1 MLTIPKTMRAVGFHE
16 PLPIDDPCYL
26 LDLVVDVPTA
36 SGRELLI
43 QVKANAVNPIDY
55 KKRREP
61 VHFTSPE
68 DRTEPR
74 VLGFD
79 ASGVVVASIFAGPI
93 FGLGSNAEYQAVDE
107 RVVGHKPSSLSF
119 GEASGLPLTVL
130 TAYET
135 IFHQLDIPKKDPSV
149 NKPASQSVLV
159 LNGAGGVGSI
169 AIQLLKEMTDLT
181 VIATASRHQSSAWL
195 TELGADYVVN
205 HAEDIP
211 KQLAAIGHPHVDY
224 ILAYTELAP
233 HFDAIAEVIKPRGKI
248 CAISPNDDNIPIQK
262 LFLKSAGF
270 YWLALGTRS
279 IFNTGDLD
287 EHHRILDEVS
297 ALVDAKRIR
306 SIVGKDLGIMN
317 AENLKKAHAPLEGGH
332 VIGKLVL
339 TGF

>member
-1 MLTIPKTMRAVGFHE
+1 MRAVGFHE
-16 PLPIDDPCYL
+16 PLPIDDPCSL

-68 DRTEPR
+68 DRTGPR

-79 ASGVVVASIFAGPI
+79 ASGVVVAVGPDATLFKVGDEVYFAGPI
-93 FGLGSNAEYQAVDE
+93 VGLGSNAEYQAVDE
-107 RVVGHKPSSLSF
+107 RV
-119 GEASGLPLTVL
+119 
-130 TAYET
+130 
-135 IFHQLDIPKKDPSV
+135 KDPSV

-181 VIATASRHQSSAWL
+181 VIATASRPQSSAWL

-224 ILAYTELAP
+224 ILAYTELVP

-317 AENLKKAHAPLEGGH
+317 AENLKMAHAALEGGH

>member
-1 MLTIPKTMRAVGFHE
+1 MRAVGFHE
-16 PLPIDDPCYL
+16 PLPIDDPCSL

-68 DRTEPR
+68 DRTGPR

-79 ASGVVVASIFAGPI
+79 ASGVVVAVGPDATLFKVGDEVYFAGPI
-93 FGLGSNAEYQAVDE
+93 VGLGSNAEYQAVDE

-119 GEASGLPLTVL
+119 GEASGLPLT
-130 TAYET
+130 
-135 IFHQLDIPKKDPSV
+135 KDPSV

-181 VIATASRHQSSAWL
+181 VIATASRPQSSAWL

-224 ILAYTELAP
+224 ILAYTELVP

-317 AENLKKAHAPLEGGH
+317 AENLKMAHAALEGGH